1 MSKNSRNNFL
11 DGIRYPIEREF
22 LNQELIK
29 IHMQEKQNQGF
40 TDKKYDTFFDGKVLQ
55 ICFFSKG
62 CRCSKNGSCIICDYG
77 KTREENLTK
86 TDITKIMNEIF
97 ENLEKMPNVVLLN
110 SLGSVL
116 DTQEMPMENIM
127 VLLDELSKISANVI
141 IFETHYL
148 TINHSILEII
158 KQKLKDKEVV
168 IELGLESSN
177 RELRENCLNKYIDN
191 EEFVKRVKLIKSFGF
206 GAEANVIFGTPFL
219 TTEEQIRDTIQS
231 IEWCFKN
238 NIDKVNLFPIN
249 IKPYTLLY
257 KLYEDERYSPVSHS
271 DFIEVLRRVP
281 REYIDKLYL
290 CWYGNREIEYGTKST
305 ILPKCKKD
313 EYSKLMNFYQKFNI
327 NKNPKERIKLL
338 ESTNQFKL
346 EKQQEF

>member
-1 MSKNSRNNFL
+1 MSENSRNSFL
-11 DGIRYPIEREF
+11 DSIRYPIERGF
-22 LNQELIK
+22 LNQELIEMH
-29 IHMQEKQNQGF
+29 IEEKQKQGF
-40 TDKKYDTFFDGKVLQ
+40 TDKKYDTFFDGRVLQ

-77 KTREENLTK
+77 KTRKENLTK
-86 TDITKIMNEIF
+86 TDITEIINEIF
-97 ENLEKMPNVVLLN
+97 ESLDTMPNVVLLN

-116 DTQEMPMENIM
+116 DTQEMPIENII
-127 VLLDELSKISANVI
+127 VLLDELSKINANVI

-148 TINHSILEII
+148 TINPSILEVI

-177 RELRENCLNKYIDN
+177 REVRENCLNKYIDN
-191 EEFVKRVKLIKSFGF
+191 EEFVKRVNLIKSFGF
-206 GAEANVIFGTPFL
+206 GAEANVIFGAPFL

-231 IEWCFKN
+231 IEWCFEN
-238 NIDKVNLFPIN
+238 SIDKVNLFPIN

-257 KLYEDERYSPVSHS
+257 KLYEEEKYSPVSHS
-271 DFIEVLRRVP
+271 NFIEVLKRVP
-281 REYIDKLYL
+281 KEYIHKLYL
-290 CWYGNREIEYGTKST
+290 CWYGNREIKYDTKRT
-305 ILPKCKKD
+305 VLPKCEKD
-313 EYSKLMNFYQKFNI
+313 EYSKLMNFYQKFNMD
-327 NKNPKERIKLL
+327 KDPKERIKLL

>member
-11 DGIRYPIEREF
+11 DSVSCPIEREF

-62 CRCSKNGSCIICDYG
+62 CRCSKNGSCIMCDYG
-77 KTREENLTK
+77 KTRKENLTK

-97 ENLEKMPNVVLLN
+97 ESLEKMPNVVLLN
-110 SLGSVL
+110 SLGSIL
-116 DTQEMPMENIM
+116 DTQEIPMENIIL
-127 VLLDELSKISANVI
+127 LLDKLSKISTNVI

-148 TINHSILEII
+148 TINPSILEVI

-177 RELRENCLNKYIDN
+177 REVRENCLNKYIDN
-191 EEFVKRVKLIKSFGF
+191 DEFVKRVNLIKYFGF
-206 GAEANVIFGTPFL
+206 GVEANVIFGVPFL
-219 TTEEQIRDTIQS
+219 TTEEQMRDTIQS
-231 IEWCFKN
+231 IEWCFEN
-238 NIDKVNLFPIN
+238 SIDKVNLFPIN

-257 KLYEDERYSPVSHS
+257 KLYEEEKYSPVSHS
-271 DFIEVLRRVP
+271 NFIEVLKRVP
-281 REYIDKLYL
+281 KEYIHKLYL
-290 CWYGNREIEYGTKST
+290 CWYGNREIKYDTKRT
-305 ILPKCKKD
+305 VLPKCEKD
-313 EYSKLMNFYQKFNI
+313 EYSKLMNFYQRFNI
-327 NKNPKERIKLL
+327 NKEPEERIKLL